1 MDDYRA
7 ERARVKGM
15 ADHYGAVMEGHWRNI
30 RDKEFRSEL
39 TTSAIGDLI
48 SNVRPLRVARS
59 MIGQEQGI
67 LGNLLATFLAS
78 KAKGFKG
85 KLLAWVAA
93 TAGPMLFDRFLH
105 SEWLDRWVERTKGEL
120 EEEEEVELDN
130 GDPAEFPS

>member
-7 ERARVKGM
+7 ERARVKGV
-15 ADHYGAVMEGHWRNI
+15 ADHYGAAMEGHWRNI